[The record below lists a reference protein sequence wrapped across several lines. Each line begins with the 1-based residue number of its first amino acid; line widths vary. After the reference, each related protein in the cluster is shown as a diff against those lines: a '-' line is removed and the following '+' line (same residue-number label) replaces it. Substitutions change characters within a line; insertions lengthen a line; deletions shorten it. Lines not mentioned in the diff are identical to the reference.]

1 MNDIDFVNFVDTR
14 FVLLRIINFII
25 EFKSVEV
32 RKVGFVFIL
41 LLLLIIWIWVK
52 YVKIFRNM
60 CKFDSIV
67 INVNV

>member
-14 FVLLRIINFII
+14 FVLLRIINFTI

-41 LLLLIIWIWVK
+41 LLLLLLYILNIK
-52 YVKIFRNM
+52 L
-60 CKFDSIV
+60 
-67 INVNV
+67 